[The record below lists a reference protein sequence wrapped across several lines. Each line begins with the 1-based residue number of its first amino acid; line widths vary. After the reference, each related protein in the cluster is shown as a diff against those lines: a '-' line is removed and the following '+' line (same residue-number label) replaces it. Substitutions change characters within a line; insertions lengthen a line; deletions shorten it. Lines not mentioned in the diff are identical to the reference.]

1 MQFYKN
7 IYQYNINGEIYSKLN
22 VKDLYDNGC
31 NFYEINDIIKNN
43 KHYYVTSSISVGS
56 SAAYYYQV
64 KVFSIDKEIL
74 NENTKLIKIK
84 SGLKNTLGYDVD
96 LSSSSNRNRND
107 DVESS
112 DFIKLIY
119 DKKNKTI
126 LIPLINA
133 DGKIT
138 KNKIKYKFN
147 GHFFEKI

>member
-1 MQFYKN
+1 MVA
-7 IYQYNINGEIYSKLN
+7 I
-22 VKDLYDNGC
+22 
-31 NFYEINDIIKNN
+31 YEINDIIKNN